1 MFFIVNK
8 TKQHISLPDIKISL
22 GPRQAID
29 LDKIMSREESEK
41 SRHLKAAK
49 SNGHI
54 EVRVKDKTKS
64 KDSRT
69 IVQNVQAPDMSKIK
83 DEIIKEMRDEFG
95 ALKFPTSK
103 EGVSK
108 EDLMEVMKE
117 VMQSMPKEVIIREG
131 AAVEA
136 DDEEV
141 EIDESIVADINA
153 RTVDK
158 RVKDVEVK
166 SVNYKEEQ
174 TDDLLD
180 NIDELEQMLGD

>member
-1 MFFIVNK
+1 
-8 TKQHISLPDIKISL
+8 
-22 GPRQAID
+22 
-29 LDKIMSREESEK
+29 
-41 SRHLKAAK
+41 
-49 SNGHI
+49 
-54 EVRVKDKTKS
+54 
-64 KDSRT
+64 
-69 IVQNVQAPDMSKIK
+69 MSKIK